1 MDNAVFALLQRR
13 GNQAANEALA
23 RRRGAD
29 GPTPDP
35 HRPGGESWLAAPALD
50 ETDLAELRAGLME
63 MVSHGS
69 FSFLQVVAMIDRQ
82 PHLSTDQA
90 MQLKEEL
97 RQHIQLQRP

>member
-29 GPTPDP
+29 GPTTAP
-35 HRPGGESWLAAPALD
+35 HRPGGDSWLTPPALD
-50 ETDLAELRAGLME
+50 DADLAELRAGLME

-69 FSFLQVVAMIDRQ
+69 FSFLQIVAMIDRQ
-82 PHLSTDQA
+82 PELSTDQR

-97 RQHIQLQRP
+97 RQHIQFQRP